1 MKILEY
7 LHNKNNAIGL
17 KKNKKMV
24 YESLTAE
31 VEEIGVKESPSK
43 TFPRVNDFEV
53 GSSYRR

>member
-1 MKILEY
+1 MKVLEY
-7 LHNKNNAIGL
+7 LHNKNNAVGL
-17 KKNKKMV
+17 TENEKMV

-31 VEEIGVKESPSK
+31 VEEIGIKEPVSK